1 MFEWLNLHVASLV
14 VVALIIGAMACY
26 GGLVTRQLYKHMER
40 NEAEDFLAR
49 LFPIYSRTGAI
60 FCLIAAAPLLP
71 GRSYEVEIGILMGV
85 SAAFL
90 IGASILSPAINKARE
105 VGDEGRFSKLH
116 MAGDVL
122 QLAQFI
128 AIAIVLIRL
137 AQ

>member
-1 MFEWLNLHVASLV
+1 
-14 VVALIIGAMACY
+14 
-26 GGLVTRQLYKHMER
+26 
-40 NEAEDFLAR
+40 
-49 LFPIYSRTGAI
+49 
-60 FCLIAAAPLLP
+60 
-71 GRSYEVEIGILMGV
+71 MGV